1 VYSHTRP
8 VPSPVPESDRSA
20 PSSAERPGSL
30 PSPDAALEATPAGA
44 ARPLG
49 SGSAIAGRALLLR
62 ALTDQ
67 RLGLALGVGSG
78 LAWSAGKVIVP
89 LLVKQ
94 AIDQGIGSGSSGAA
108 VSWAFGIGGAGLIA
122 ALFTGLRRYF
132 AFLQGRR
139 TERELRERMF
149 EHILRLPFAFHD
161 RTQTGELMSRSNAD
175 LQQIQNLITMVPLTL
190 SNVLTVLAATVIL
203 VSIHPLLALL
213 ALGPLPV
220 INVLGRKFSERLHPA
235 VRGLQEETA
244 QLASVV
250 EESVAGVRVVKGF
263 GAEPTQRARLVEEAD
278 DVYGIAM
285 QAARVRSRYLPA
297 IELIPGLGLVFVL
310 GYGGHEVL
318 AGRLSIGTF
327 VMFNAYVALLV
338 NPLRQLG
345 QIIAQIQ
352 RARASAERVA
362 AVLNVTPGIVDPVDP
377 RTLPRPGAVQGEVRF
392 EGVRFGYPG
401 ERGRKVLEKLDLVL
415 HAGECVALV
424 GETGSGKST
433 IAKLIPRLYDVDKGR
448 VLLDGVDVR
457 ELRLRELRAA
467 IGIVFEDTFLFSD
480 SVAANIAFGRPS
492 APPDEVERA
501 ARLAGAHDFIVQ
513 LPAGYATPIGERGF
527 SLSGGQRQ
535 RIAIARAILADPRVL
550 ILDDATSSVDP
561 EKEQEIRDAMS
572 EVMRGRTTL
581 VIAHRPATIALADR
595 VLLVDRGRIA
605 AEGKHAEL
613 LENHPRYRQVLAA
626 RDALYRS
633 AAT

>member
-1 VYSHTRP
+1 LRAS
-8 VPSPVPESDRSA
+8 
-20 PSSAERPGSL
+20 SSAGWSL
-30 PSPDAALEATPAGA
+30 LW
-44 ARPLG
+44 
-49 SGSAIAGRALLLR
+49 RAV
-62 ALTDQ
+62 TDQ
-67 RLGLALGVGSG
+67 RLGLALGVASG
-78 LAWSAGKVIVP
+78 LLWSAGKVSVP

-94 AIDQGIGSGSSGAA
+94 AIDLGITNGSPGAA
-108 VSWAFGIGGAGLIA
+108 VRWGLAIGAAGAVA
-122 ALFTGLRRYF
+122 ATFTGLRRYL

-139 TERELRERMF
+139 TERELRERVF
-149 EHILRLPFAFHD
+149 GHILRLPFAFHD

-175 LQQIQNLITMVPLTL
+175 LQQIQNLITLVPLTL
-190 SNVLTVLAATVIL
+190 SNAAIVFAAAAIL

-250 EESVAGVRVVKGF
+250 EESVAGVRVIKGF
-263 GAEPTQRARLVEEAD
+263 GAEATQRRRLGAEAD
-278 DVYGIAM
+278 DVYDVAM
-285 QAARVRSRYLPA
+285 RAARVRSTFLPA

-318 AGRLSIGTF
+318 AGRLSIGTLI
-327 VMFNAYVALLV
+327 MFNFYVALLV

-345 QIIAQIQ
+345 QIIAQMQ
-352 RARASAERVA
+352 RALASAERVA
-362 AVLNVTPGIVDPVDP
+362 AVLEVAPAIVDPLVAKA
-377 RTLPRPGAVQGEVRF
+377 LPRPGALQGEVRF
-392 EGVRFGYPG
+392 ERVRFGYAG
-401 ERGRKVLEKLDLVL
+401 GARSVLEDLDLVV

-433 IAKLIPRLYDVDKGR
+433 IAKLIPRLYDVDAGR

-467 IGIVFEDTFLFSD
+467 VGIVFEDTFLFSD
-480 SVAANIAFGRPS
+480 SVAANIAFARPDAS
-492 APPDEVERA
+492 PEAIERA
-501 ARLAGAHDFIVQ
+501 ARLAGAHDFIGQ

-535 RIAIARAILADPRVL
+535 RIAIARAILSDPRLL

-613 LENHPRYRQVLAA
+613 LESHPRYREVLAA
-626 RDALYRS
+626 RDARLRS
-633 AAT
+633 PVA

>member
-1 VYSHTRP
+1 MYSHTGP
-8 VPSPVPESDRSA
+8 VPSPVAQPALLPRAS
-20 PSSAERPGSL
+20 SSAGWSL
-30 PSPDAALEATPAGA
+30 LW
-44 ARPLG
+44 
-49 SGSAIAGRALLLR
+49 R

-67 RLGLALGVGSG
+67 RLGLALGVASG
-78 LAWSAGKVIVP
+78 LAWSAGKVSVP

-94 AIDQGIGSGSSGAA
+94 AIDHGIASGTAETSVRWALAIGVAGA
-108 VSWAFGIGGAGLIA
+108 IA
-122 ALFTGLRRYF
+122 ALFTGLRRYL
-132 AFLQGRR
+132 AFLQGRT
-139 TERELRERMF
+139 TERELRERLF
-149 EHILRLPFAFHD
+149 AHILRLPFAFHD
-161 RTQTGELMSRSNAD
+161 RTPTGELMSRSNAD
-175 LQQIQNLITMVPLTL
+175 LQQIQNLITLVPLTL
-190 SNVLTVLAATVIL
+190 SNAMIVLAATVIL
-203 VSIHPLLALL
+203 VAIHPLLALL

-220 INVLGRKFSERLHPA
+220 INLLGRRFSERLHPA

-250 EESVAGVRVVKGF
+250 EESVAGVRVIKGF
-263 GAEPTQRARLVEEAD
+263 GAEATQRRRLVAEAD
-278 DVYGIAM
+278 DVHGIAM
-285 QAARVRSRYLPA
+285 QAASVRSAFLPA

-318 AGRLSIGTF
+318 AGRLSIGTLI
-327 VMFNAYVALLV
+327 MFNFYVVLLV

-345 QIIAQIQ
+345 QIIAQTQ
-352 RARASAERVA
+352 RALAAAERVA
-362 AVLNVTPGIVDPVDP
+362 AVLGVEPGIVDPAQP
-377 RTLPRPGAVQGEVRF
+377 RALPRAGAVQGEIRF
-392 EGVRFGYPG
+392 ERVRFGYPAAG
-401 ERGRKVLEKLDLVL
+401 ARPVLEGLDLVV

-433 IAKLIPRLYDVDKGR
+433 IAKLVPRLYDVDAGR

-467 IGIVFEDTFLFSD
+467 VGIVFEDTFLFSD
-480 SVAANIAFGRPS
+480 TVAANIAFSRPDA
-492 APPDEVERA
+492 APDVVERA
-501 ARLAGAHDFIVQ
+501 ARLAGAHDFIVKQ
-513 LPAGYATPIGERGF
+513 PAGYATPIVERGF

-595 VLLVDRGRIA
+595 VLLVDGGRIA
-605 AEGKHAEL
+605 AQGKHAEL
-613 LENHPRYRQVLAA
+613 LDSHPRYRQVLAA
-626 RDALYRS
+626 RDARLRS
-633 AAT
+633 ATQ